1 MIPNTA
7 SIWLLAVFF
16 RMIRHKCTR
25 VRIECVLGREWQKT
39 KIMLDFL
46 SMLLYNYGDIV
57 PTYRQMSEV
66 MRFAGAFRVPPTNY
80 GDYNMTQTKNKTISQ
95 ERVWMKYYSRE
106 VWEAPIPQCTCYN
119 YLKAENAERLD
130 VYALNFYGKKT
141 TFRQL
146 FANIEICANAFAAM
160 GVKQGDL
167 VSFLTIATPQS
178 IAALY
183 ALNKLG
189 ATANMIDPRMD
200 VDTIRRAVIE
210 SGSRILVALDIAFP
224 KVRPIMEDINQDY
237 IITVSVADTLP
248 LPLKIAMK
256 LAVKADV
263 PYGEQVLKFKEF
275 LGRGKGVQSQEA
287 PYVGDAVMAI
297 AYTGG
302 TTGHP
307 KGAMLT
313 NDSMN
318 AVAYNFKHAGLDYK
332 LGDQFLGIIPVFT
345 SYGMVCGMHMPMC
358 MGATLVPIP
367 KFDATKFGKLVKK
380 FRPNHIIC
388 TPVFIEMLM
397 NSKEVQ
403 NMDLS
408 FLTTLASGGDT
419 MNEGLENKLHQ
430 FVKEHNMK
438 YPLAQGYGMSE
449 VSAAASFCV
458 NNIYKRG
465 SVGIPSVATIMSIFD
480 PETGEEL
487 DYNQIGEVCIA
498 GPTLMKGYFNRPE
511 ETAHVLRK
519 HDDGMIWVHS
529 GDLGYMDE
537 DGFVFIKGRVK
548 RMITRFDGH
557 KVFPVNMEGFVNARS
572 EVHNCCV
579 IGVNDREHS
588 QGQYPMVVVELERG
602 VDHWSGCSAIYT
614 ACQQLEERGRPVA
627 VVAVDAIP
635 LTGSGKNDFRALEQ
649 KYADF
654 DYTSWK
660 L

>member
-1 MIPNTA
+1 MTE
-7 SIWLLAVFF
+7 
-16 RMIRHKCTR
+16 T
-25 VRIECVLGREWQKT
+25 QKR
-39 KIMLDFL
+39 
-46 SMLLYNYGDIV
+46 S
-57 PTYRQMSEV
+57 
-66 MRFAGAFRVPPTNY
+66 
-80 GDYNMTQTKNKTISQ
+80 ISQ
-95 ERVWMKYYSRE
+95 EKVWMKYYSE
-106 VWEAPIPQCTCYN
+106 SVIGAPIPKTTCYR
-119 YLKAENAERLD
+119 YLQEENADRLD
-130 VYALNFYGKKT
+130 SYALHFYGAKT

-146 FANIEICANAFAAM
+146 FTQIERCADAFAAL

-200 VDTIRRAVIE
+200 VETICRAVKE
-210 SGSRILVALDIAFP
+210 SGSRVLVALDIAFP
-224 KVRPIMEDINQDY
+224 KVRPIMDKIKQDW
-237 IITVSVADTLP
+237 IITVSVADSLP

-256 LAVKADV
+256 LKVKTDI
-263 PYGEQVLKFKEF
+263 PYGTQVLKFKDF
-275 LGRGKGVQSQEA
+275 LAKGEGVTAVEA

-302 TTGHP
+302 TTGFP

-318 AVAYNFKHAGLDYK
+318 AVAFNFKHAGLDRK
-332 LGDQFLGIIPVFT
+332 VGDRFLGIIPVFS

-367 KFDATKFGKLVKK
+367 KFEPQKFGKLVKN

-419 MNEGLENKLHQ
+419 MNEGLEKKLDQ
-430 FVKEHNMK
+430 FVKDHNMK

-458 NNIYKRG
+458 NDIYKRG
-465 SVGIPSVATIMSIFD
+465 SVGIPSVATTISIFD
-480 PETGEEL
+480 PDTGEEMG
-487 DYNQIGEVCIA
+487 YNQIGEVCIT

-519 HDDGMIWVHS
+519 HADGQIWVHS
-529 GDLGYMDE
+529 GDIGYMDE
-537 DGFVFIKGRVK
+537 DGFLYIKGRLK

-557 KVFPVNMEGFVNARS
+557 KVFPVNMEGFVNARP

-579 IGVNDREHS
+579 IGVNDQKHS
-588 QGQYPMVVVELERG
+588 QGQYPMVVVELETG
-602 VDHWSGCSAIYT
+602 VDRWTGCSSIYT
-614 ACQQLEERGRPVA
+614 ACQELEERGRPVA
-627 VVAVDAIP
+627 VVAVESIP
-635 LTGSGKNDFRALEQ
+635 LTGSGKNDYRALEQ